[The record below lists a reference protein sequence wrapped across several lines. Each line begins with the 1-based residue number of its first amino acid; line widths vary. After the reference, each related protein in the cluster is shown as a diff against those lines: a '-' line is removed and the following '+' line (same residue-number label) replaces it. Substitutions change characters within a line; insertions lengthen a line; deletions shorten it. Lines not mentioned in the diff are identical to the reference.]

1 MRTLSPFLLELSPIV
16 TGTNLYLLITDV
28 LMKKYLI
35 IVLLLVFAFPGIS
48 NAQKAGLKTNALYW
62 ATTTP
67 NLGLEVGMGDRFS
80 FYLEGGYSPW
90 TFNKDIE
97 VNRKMKHF
105 LVSPEVRYWFC
116 ESFNG
121 HFVGINANYTQF
133 NLSSIT
139 VPAIFYALNDPSG
152 FAGSKNTVRN
162 QGWAA
167 GAGITYGYQWIL
179 GKRWNLEATVGLGYW
194 YTVYDQFEN
203 RKCGLFQES
212 FERHLIGPTR
222 CGLSF
227 IYLFN

>member
-1 MRTLSPFLLELSPIV
+1 MSYLFPRKLSLSSPALTFI
-16 TGTNLYLLITDV
+16 NNDV

-35 IVLLLVFAFPGIS
+35 IVLLLVFAFPSIS

-62 ATTTP
+62 ATSTP

-80 FYLEGGYSPW
+80 FYLEGGYNPW
-90 TFNKDIE
+90 TLDSNIE
-97 VNRKMKHF
+97 VNRKLKHF

-121 HFVGINANYTQF
+121 HFMGINANYTQF
-133 NLSSIT
+133 NLSAIP
-139 VPAIFYALNDPSG
+139 VPEMFYALNEPAG
-152 FAGSKNTVRN
+152 LTGSKDNVRN

-203 RKCGLFQES
+203 RKCGLFQET

-227 IYLFN
+227 IYLLK